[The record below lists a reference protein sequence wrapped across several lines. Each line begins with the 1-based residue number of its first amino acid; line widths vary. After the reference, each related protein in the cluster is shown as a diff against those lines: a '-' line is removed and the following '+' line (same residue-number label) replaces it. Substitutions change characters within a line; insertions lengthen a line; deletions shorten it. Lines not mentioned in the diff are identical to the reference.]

1 MKDYVRDSG
10 RYKAIDKHHNEVK
23 RKLFEG
29 DCAKFA
35 LQAICQHSGTMDMA
49 DIMETIKGAFDD
61 FSCDNGWSGY
71 QNFVDAMETTGGTAF
86 NPFAAPDE
94 YTREFVD
101 EEENAQA
108 EHALMLDAL
117 TEIVTRKCATP
128 DKTLESVKIIA
139 SETLCEVCGTD
150 D

>member
-35 LQAICQHSGTMDMA
+35 LQAIWHHSGTMDMS
-49 DIMETIKGAFDD
+49 DIFETIQGTFDD
-61 FSCDNGWSGY
+61 FACDNGWAGY
-71 QNFVDAMETTGGTAF
+71 QSYVDAMKACGVTAF
-86 NPFAAPDE
+86 DPFTPPTE
-94 YTREFVD
+94 FMGEFVD
-101 EEENAQA
+101 EEENTQA

-117 TEIVTRKCATP
+117 TEIATHKCATP
-128 DKTLESVKIIA
+128 EKTLASVKIIA